1 MHDTKRYSYTDL
13 DGEIETKFNT
23 TRGEN
28 QFSQSLRNSTNEMFE
43 TKLIQKYKNKGNSGV
58 SIMSGETDKLM
69 KSHIRTYDR
78 EKVPYAG
85 SAIDISQPDVYR
97 YEVNRRLS
105 RNELPTKTLIDEN
118 RSKNDLNLSKFYP
131 INGLT
136 QTFTKSRNATML
148 KKINSMERI
157 LEWQPRGVHKLNLI
171 NGNKNISMQKSLNNI
186 IPYRE
191 KSNGKHLFTV
201 FLIF

>member
-1 MHDTKRYSYTDL
+1 MHDNKRYSYTDNN
-13 DGEIETKFNT
+13 GENENNFNT

-28 QFSQSLRNSTNEMFE
+28 QLSQSLRNSTNEMFE
-43 TKLIQKYKNKGNSGV
+43 TKLIQKYKHKGNSGV
-58 SIMSGETDKLM
+58 SIMSGETDKIM
-69 KSHIRTYDR
+69 KSHIRTYDQ

-105 RNELPTKTLIDEN
+105 RYEPPTKTLTGGN
-118 RSKNDLNLSKFYP
+118 ATKGTLSLSEFYP

-136 QTFTKSRNATML
+136 QKFSKSRNATML

-157 LEWQPRGVHKLNLI
+157 LEWQPRGVHKLNLA
-171 NGNKNISMQKSLNNI
+171 NGDKNIIMQKSLNNI

-191 KSNGKHLFTV
+191 KSNGKHLITV
-201 FLIF
+201 SF